1 MSNDDLIIDDAADDT
16 NKGGNANNA
25 RKPETVEGEYRREDN
40 RRDDRRDDRDRDDD
54 RYDDRP
60 RSRRRGRDDEPRR
73 AWNMGSLGRALNQ
86 PKMSG
91 VSDAALASLIDDFK
105 AAKAFDNPNVDPEIQ
120 QSRFQVLPYTNRKSS
135 RSLPALLVCLPLP
148 NLAGGITL
156 VYTLAIEQPGPQA
169 TRSATSR
176 GETYDALVLPED
188 RMNESFLQGV
198 REEAQGLGGKN
209 KVVLVGSQVILS
221 DVISDLV
228 DKENSRASAAIFDNA
243 IAALC
248 GYRMQVLTSAGSAK
262 AVEFKL
268 CPEAIEPG
276 DRLEVSLEYN
286 QPYGVDVSGQPIR
299 SEAVVTTFYSER
311 TDDDEEDQFD
321 RTPMVE
327 ARVGL
332 DMFIQDDQ
340 DDRGR
345 SRLSRRRRNRRDRDD
360 EDEAFMQGVLN
371 INSID
376 SVDGY
381 PYSLGLV
388 GLALASVAL
397 LTNDGRYTNM
407 MRPKKLLGGR
417 VKPVFDPADLLR
429 LAEFDDEADR
439 RQAMELVTANMD
451 DDDFADFV
459 DEVFK
464 PEVSVGMVVSDASPN
479 AWALGI
485 FTRIALEKDPKT
497 VDFLVNQLFDE
508 WDTLTGGRF
517 RSTYRDLCG
526 GKMAIPVESA
536 GTRVLIGTW
545 EDPDTNIKRPAS
557 EWNVPAYLTRVG
569 AKDLDAVRDFQYT
582 FEDTRHSV
590 DYNLAERFNM
600 IKKVAPG
607 LHISSTAEQL
617 VFNRNVPRALAL
629 ALDDA
634 RMSPYVAGGDTLS
647 GRRQVGNRLF
657 SSQATSDAGTS
668 RRSGRGRRDDG
679 RERSF
684 FSDVTRYRD

>member
-1 MSNDDLIIDDAADDT
+1 MSNDDLIIDNGDDEGKKKDT
-16 NKGGNANNA
+16 QQSSDRETTGA
-25 RKPETVEGEYRREDN
+25 REE
-40 RRDDRRDDRDRDDD
+40 RRDERNSRDRDDD
-54 RYDDRP
+54 RYEDDRP
-60 RSRRRGRDDEPRR
+60 RRRGRGRDNDEPRR

-105 AAKAFDNPNVDPEIQ
+105 QAKAFDNPNVDAEIQ

-148 NLAGGITL
+148 NLAGGVTL

-169 TRSATSR
+169 TRSSTSR

-188 RMNESFLQGV
+188 RMNESFLEGV
-198 REEAQGLGGKN
+198 REEAKGLGGKN
-209 KVVLVGSQVILS
+209 KVILVGSQVILS

-248 GYRMQVLTSAGSAK
+248 GYRMQLLTGLGSAK
-262 AVEFKL
+262 AINFKL

-276 DRLEVSLEYN
+276 DRLEVALEYN

-311 TDDDEEDQFD
+311 TDDDEEDQYD

-327 ARVGL
+327 SRVSL
-332 DMFIQDDQ
+332 EMFIQDEQ

-345 SRLSRRRRNRRDRDD
+345 SRLSRRRRSRRDRDD
-360 EDEAFMQGVLN
+360 DETAFMQGVLN

-388 GLALASVAL
+388 GLAIAGVAL

-407 MRPKKLLGGR
+407 IRPKKLLGGR

-429 LAEFDDEADR
+429 LAEFDEEADR
-439 RQAMELVTANMD
+439 REAMELVTANMD

-459 DEVFK
+459 DNVFK
-464 PEVSVGMVVSDASPN
+464 PDVSVGMVVSDASPN
-479 AWALGI
+479 AWALSI
-485 FTRIALEKDPKT
+485 FTRIALEKDQKI

-508 WDTLTGGRF
+508 WDVLTGNRF
-517 RSTYRDLCG
+517 RTVYRDLCG

-536 GTRVLIGTW
+536 GTRVLNGTW
-545 EDPDTNIKRPAS
+545 EDPDTNVKRPAS
-557 EWNVPAYLTRVG
+557 EWNVGAYLTRVG
-569 AKDLDAVRDFQYT
+569 AKDLEAVRDFQYT

-590 DYNLAERFNM
+590 DYNLAERFAM

-607 LHISSTAEQL
+607 LHISSTSEQL
-617 VFNRNVPRALAL
+617 VFNRHLPRALAV
-629 ALDDA
+629 ALDEA

-668 RRSGRGRRDDG
+668 RRSGRRGRDDDRG
-679 RERSF
+679 RSF
-684 FSDVTRYRD
+684 FTDTRYRD